1 MINLLNELLSSINKL
16 DLKTNISG
24 MKSKKTAVI
33 LINVGTPDEPT
44 VKAVRRYLSEFLN
57 DRRVIDIPLVL
68 QKILVNLIIVPF
80 RAPKSTKLYQRL
92 WTEKGSPLL
101 YFSEQVQSELQDK
114 LGTKAD
120 VFMAMRYGN
129 PSVGK
134 ALSAIKKGNY
144 DRLIIFPMF
153 PQYASS
159 TNGTAIQAVFDE
171 VSKWNTIPEVK
182 AINQFYDHPAFL
194 DAFAGRIQSYS
205 PETYDHVVFSYHGL
219 PNRHLEKNHPEESI
233 HTCNC
238 ETSLPGFGKFCYKA
252 TCYQTTRELAGRLGL
267 KQGQYSVSFQSRLS
281 NNWMTPFTDKNLLTR
296 VEQGSKNILVAAP
309 AFVADCLETTVEI
322 GWEYKEMFKAN
333 GGEKLQMVESLN
345 DSPGWISAMEEI
357 LTPYL

>member
-1 MINLLNELLSSINKL
+1 MPIALTEYRMTK
-16 DLKTNISG
+16 
-24 MKSKKTAVI
+24 KKTAVI
-33 LINVGTPDEPT
+33 LINVGTPDEPK
-44 VKAVRRYLSEFLN
+44 VGAVRRYLSEFLN

-101 YFSEQVQSELQDK
+101 YYSEHVQKQLQAK
-114 LGTKAD
+114 LSTKAD

-134 ALSAIKKGNY
+134 ALAAIKTGNY
-144 DRLIIFPMF
+144 DRLVVLPMF

-159 TNGTAIQAVFDE
+159 TNGTAIQAVID
-171 VSKWNTIPEVK
+171 KIRTWNTIPELH

-194 DAFAGRIQSYS
+194 DAFAERIQSYQ
-205 PETYDHVVFSYHGL
+205 PENYDHIIFTYHGL
-219 PNRHLEKNHPEESI
+219 PNRHLEKNHPDESI
-233 HTCNC
+233 KTCNC
-238 ETSLPGFGKFCYKA
+238 EIGLPEFGSFCYKA
-252 TCYQTTRELAGRLGL
+252 TCYQTTRELVKRLGL
-267 KQGQYSVSFQSRLS
+267 QKDQYSVSFQSRLS
-281 NNWMTPFTDKNLLTR
+281 NNWMTPFTDKNLISRAKLGNKK
-296 VEQGSKNILVAAP
+296 VLVTAP

-322 GWEYKEMFKAN
+322 GWEYKELFIEN

-345 DSPGWISAMEEI
+345 DSPNWISALEEI
-357 LTPYL
+357 LHPYLE

>member
-1 MINLLNELLSSINKL
+1 M
-16 DLKTNISG
+16 TT
-24 MKSKKTAVI
+24 KKTAVI

-101 YFSEQVQSELQDK
+101 YYSEQVQAVLQQK

-129 PSVGK
+129 PSIGK
-134 ALSAIKKGNY
+134 ALSAIQKGNY
-144 DRLIIFPMF
+144 DRVVIFPMF

-159 TNGTAIQAVFDE
+159 TNGTAIQAVIDQIRR
-171 VSKWNTIPEVK
+171 WNTIPEIHAV
-182 AINQFYDHPAFL
+182 NQFYDHPAFL
-194 DAFAGRIQSYS
+194 DAFAERIQSYQ
-205 PETYDHVVFSYHGL
+205 PENFDHVVFSYHGL
-219 PNRHLEKNHPEESI
+219 PNRHLEKNHPKESI
-233 HTCNC
+233 TTCNC
-238 ETSLPGFGKFCYKA
+238 ETVLPEFGKFCYKA
-252 TCYQTTRELAGRLGL
+252 TCYQTTRELASRLGL
-267 KQGQYSVSFQSRLS
+267 KVGQYSVSFQSRLS

-296 VEQGSKNILVAAP
+296 AKQGNKNVLVVAP

-322 GWEYKEMFKAN
+322 GWEYKEMFMAN
-333 GGEKLQMVESLN
+333 GGENLQMVESLN
-345 DSPGWISAMEEI
+345 DSPRWIAAMEEI
-357 LTPYL
+357 LTPYLEKSH